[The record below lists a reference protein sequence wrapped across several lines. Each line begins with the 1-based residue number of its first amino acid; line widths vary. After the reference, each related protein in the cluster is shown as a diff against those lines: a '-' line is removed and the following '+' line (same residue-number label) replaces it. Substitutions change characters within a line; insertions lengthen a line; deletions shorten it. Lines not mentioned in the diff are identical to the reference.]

1 LYSGKEIPVTEIA
14 VRNPLEYSRAVRTLS
29 EQFKFYQF
37 YNADIKPA
45 QMFYYT
51 TQLFPLAYGTYTLL
65 NDCLHSWALD
75 DAFDADGYKTP
86 DLTTMT
92 LTPSMTLLAPKYQR
106 SLELQI
112 EVEGRTILLEQDSP
126 AELLEGIN
134 SYLQKYD
141 PDILFSSYGDAALLP
156 MLMGLS
162 KKYHVPLHLNRDEQA
177 GYLVSKAVSFFSYG
191 SIKHRDGA
199 FELAGRWHLD
209 RENSFIMEE
218 GGLDG
223 LIELSRLSQIAIQ
236 RQARTSIGSALASMQ
251 LSWAYR
257 NNVLVPYKRPL
268 KEAFKSFST
277 LLVSDRGGLHF
288 MPKMGYHEQV
298 AELDFASMF
307 PSLMIN
313 HNVSPETLDC
323 LCCPDSTHYVPEI
336 GYRICEKRIGLVP
349 TTLRPIVKKRA
360 LYKHLKK
367 HAPTKELRDKYDR
380 MQSALKWILVTCFGY
395 LGFKKSR
402 MGRIEAHEAVNAF
415 SREGLLMA
423 KAIAEANGFQL
434 IHAIVDC
441 VWLKKEGAT
450 AQEYEELCAKIEQE
464 VGVKIS
470 LEGIYQWLLFP
481 ASKLNEEI
489 PTATRY
495 VGTYD
500 TGESK
505 VRGLEVRRRD
515 TTKFVKHMQERMLA
529 MMAQAKSIEE
539 IRCMI
544 PNLLGIVKESIDIL
558 QSGKAD
564 PLQLIIKRHISK
576 DPFEYSN
583 RSINAIVSQTLS
595 EAGVQLSP
603 GEGIEYIITDATGK
617 RDPMKAKPLALYAL
631 EDGYDAN
638 KYSELVLQAAETLL
652 EPFGYSLDVLKRET
666 GLSKEHKKK
675 PKPLKPV
682 TLELEFSEK

>member
-1 LYSGKEIPVTEIA
+1 
-14 VRNPLEYSRAVRTLS
+14 
-29 EQFKFYQF
+29 
-37 YNADIKPA
+37 
-45 QMFYYT
+45 
-51 TQLFPLAYGTYTLL
+51 
-65 NDCLHSWALD
+65 
-75 DAFDADGYKTP
+75 
-86 DLTTMT
+86 
-92 LTPSMTLLAPKYQR
+92 
-106 SLELQI
+106 
-112 EVEGRTILLEQDSP
+112 
-126 AELLEGIN
+126 
-134 SYLQKYD
+134 
-141 PDILFSSYGDAALLP
+141 
-156 MLMGLS
+156 
-162 KKYHVPLHLNRDEQA
+162 
-177 GYLVSKAVSFFSYG
+177 
-191 SIKHRDGA
+191 
-199 FELAGRWHLD
+199 
-209 RENSFIMEE
+209 
-218 GGLDG
+218 
-223 LIELSRLSQIAIQ
+223 
-236 RQARTSIGSALASMQ
+236 
-251 LSWAYR
+251 
-257 NNVLVPYKRPL
+257 
-268 KEAFKSFST
+268 
-277 LLVSDRGGLHF
+277 
-288 MPKMGYHEQV
+288 
-298 AELDFASMF
+298 
-307 PSLMIN
+307 
-313 HNVSPETLDC
+313 
-323 LCCPDSTHYVPEI
+323 
-336 GYRICEKRIGLVP
+336 
-349 TTLRPIVKKRA
+349 
-360 LYKHLKK
+360 
-367 HAPTKELRDKYDR
+367 
-380 MQSALKWILVTCFGY
+380 
-395 LGFKKSR
+395 
-402 MGRIEAHEAVNAF
+402 
-415 SREGLLMA
+415 
-423 KAIAEANGFQL
+423 
-434 IHAIVDC
+434 
-441 VWLKKEGAT
+441 
-450 AQEYEELCAKIEQE
+450 
-464 VGVKIS
+464 
-470 LEGIYQWLLFP
+470 
-481 ASKLNEEI
+481 LNEEI